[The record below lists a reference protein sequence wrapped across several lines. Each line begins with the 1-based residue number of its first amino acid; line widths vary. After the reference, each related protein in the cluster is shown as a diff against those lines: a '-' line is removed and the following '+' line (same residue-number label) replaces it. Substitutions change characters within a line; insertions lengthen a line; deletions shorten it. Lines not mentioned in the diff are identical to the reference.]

1 MVALGLDRSGGSGGT
16 RVDLET
22 ERQGTAVLSLAWNGD
37 DDQHPPLD
45 PETPECR
52 EIWTMLHEVART
64 AMQVAA

>member
-1 MVALGLDRSGGSGGT
+1 
-16 RVDLET
+16 VDLET